1 MPSALAPQNSQTRE
15 IMELDGGK
23 WLLAADRSSG
33 ELRARPD
40 WLTVP
45 LSQYADRLGRD
56 AWQAVL
62 PTSFDHIVAGL
73 NSSNDKTP
81 ATYYAER
88 DFWIPNAW
96 CAAQTTSSAT
106 IRMAAASE
114 QVILFIN
121 GEALCAHQGG
131 YLPFEC
137 PLPLAVLCGASDS
150 RHVRVTA
157 VVYNNRTWTTL
168 PPGRLVEVA
177 GVRVCKALL

>member
-1 MPSALAPQNSQTRE
+1 
-15 IMELDGGK
+15 
-23 WLLAADRSSG
+23 
-33 ELRARPD
+33 
-40 WLTVP
+40 
-45 LSQYADRLGRD
+45 
-56 AWQAVL
+56 
-62 PTSFDHIVAGL
+62 
-73 NSSNDKTP
+73 
-81 ATYYAER
+81 
-88 DFWIPNAW
+88 
-96 CAAQTTSSAT
+96 
-106 IRMAAASE
+106 MAAASE

-137 PLPLAVLCGASDS
+137 PLPLEVLCGASDS